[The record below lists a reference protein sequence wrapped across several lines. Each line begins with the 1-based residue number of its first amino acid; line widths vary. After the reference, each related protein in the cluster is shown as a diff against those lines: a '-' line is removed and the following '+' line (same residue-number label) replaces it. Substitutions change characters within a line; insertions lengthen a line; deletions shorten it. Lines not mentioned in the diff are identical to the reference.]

1 MSLVGK
7 SMRIDSQKY
16 MMRTLRREW
25 GEKYG
30 IYQPFESFSPYQKE
44 KFNEWL
50 KEQDVLEDL

>member
-1 MSLVGK
+1 
-7 SMRIDSQKY
+7 MRIDSQKY